1 MTTIQFS
8 NLRFR
13 NLILPEQTSIN
24 QHKKRMTDTTM
35 YLLWMGIVLA
45 VYSIGISYLGWRLI
59 SPFKLQSP
67 YKALAWTGLILMFM
81 IPFST
86 FILIR
91 FAEKAS
97 DALSWIGYISL
108 GVISFLF
115 VGIFIRDILYL
126 FGFIVQK
133 IYTLVFSSPEI
144 VDTSKREFLLQS
156 TNLAVLGIAG
166 TLTAYG
172 VYEARR
178 KPAIVNLDIP
188 IKNLP
193 ADFNGFKIVQITD
206 IHAGLT
212 VKRGWIETIADEV
225 RQLSPD
231 LIAFTGDMADGSVS
245 HLQQD
250 VAPLGELT
258 APYGKFFVTG
268 NHEYYSGVE
277 QWVNHAREMGYDVL
291 MNEHRIISKNGS
303 SVVLAGITDYSG
315 GGFFPSHKS
324 DPKKAFEGAPSDSTK
339 ILMAHQPRSLYQTD
353 GLDLDLVLMGHTHGG
368 QFFPWNLVAT
378 IGQPFIKGLHVWGEK
393 TWAYV
398 SKGTGYWGPPVRVG
412 ARSEITVLTLRRA

>member
-1 MTTIQFS
+1 MS
-8 NLRFR
+8 
-13 NLILPEQTSIN
+13 E
-24 QHKKRMTDTTM
+24 TTM
-35 YLLWMGIVLA
+35 YLIWMAIVLS
-45 VYSIGISYLGWRLI
+45 VYGIGISYLGWRLI

-67 YKALAWTGLILMFM
+67 YKQLAWTGLILMFM

-86 FILIR
+86 FILMR

-108 GVISFLF
+108 GIISFIF
-115 VGIFIRDILYL
+115 VGVFLRDIFYL
-126 FGFIVQK
+126 FGCTVQK
-133 IYTLVFSSPEI
+133 IYTLVSSSPEL
-144 VDTSKREFLLQS
+144 VDASKREFLVQS
-156 TNLAVLGIAG
+156 TNLAVIGIAG

-178 KPAIVNLDIP
+178 KPSIINVDIP
-188 IKNLP
+188 IAKLP
-193 ADFNGFKIVQITD
+193 ADFDGFKIVQITD

-212 VKRGWIETIADEV
+212 IKRDWIETVAEEV
-225 RQLSPD
+225 KNLSPD
-231 LIAFTGDMADGSVS
+231 LIAFTGDLADGSVP
-245 HLQQD
+245 HLKHD
-250 VAPLGELT
+250 VAPLAALT

-268 NHEYYSGVE
+268 NHEYYSGAE

-291 MNEHRIISKNGS
+291 MNEHRTISKNGS
-303 SVVLAGITDYSG
+303 SVILAGVTDYSG
-315 GGFFPSHKS
+315 GGMIPSHKS
-324 DPKKAFEGAPSDSTK
+324 DPKKALDGAPAEMTK

-378 IGQPFIKGLHVWGEK
+378 IGQPFIKGLNKWGEK

-412 ARSEITVLTLRRA
+412 ARSEITVLTLKKV